1 MLLPNCPPELKRSMN
16 FPIGGVESRMPY
28 EVIYAMCLIK
38 KVCAEYYAEM
48 GMLSGEVSAAICQ
61 AADER

>member
-1 MLLPNCPPELKRSMN
+1 MN